1 MCLTGDWCATL
12 LTLIYSMIPSTQIL
26 LPDPITDGMSYNIIY
41 HKYVSSLQMR
51 HRQEYEKIQHIQQIC
66 DNSQEGCKQQ
76 LIRGDEVLHVYILE
90 ICPLQM
96 TND

>member
-1 MCLTGDWCATL
+1 
-12 LTLIYSMIPSTQIL
+12 
-26 LPDPITDGMSYNIIY
+26 
-41 HKYVSSLQMR
+41 MR